1 MDTSAILRAAGLR
14 VTVQRIAVLQAL
26 ALAPHSPADRIH
38 TAVEGSGIALPTVH
52 AILGDLATAGI
63 IRRVS
68 LPDADRAL
76 FEVEPDDNHH
86 HMQCVRC
93 GRLEVVACAVGASPA
108 CIPPRITA
116 CACSRPPS
124 PTGRSAPPATRCT
137 RPPDPDPR
145 RPPRGSDRLGAV
157 FGAPSTDPRRER
169 ICHV

>member
-93 GRLEVVACAVGASPA
+93 GRLEVVACAVGASPCLHPSEDHGMRLLEASVTYRAICAA
-108 CIPPRITA
+108 CDEVHT
-116 CACSRPPS
+116 
-124 PTGRSAPPATRCT
+124 PA
-137 RPPDPDPR
+137 
-145 RPPRGSDRLGAV
+145 
-157 FGAPSTDPRRER
+157 
-169 ICHV
+169 

>member
-1 MDTSAILRAAGLR
+1 MDTSAIIRGAGLR

-26 ALAPHSPADRIH
+26 ALAPHSSADRIH
-38 TAVEGSGIALPTVH
+38 NAVAGADIALPTVH

-93 GRLEVVACAVGASPA
+93 GRLEVVTCAVGASPCLHPAEDHGMRLLEASVTYRAICAA
-108 CIPPRITA
+108 CDEVHD
-116 CACSRPPS
+116 
-124 PTGRSAPPATRCT
+124 SA
-137 RPPDPDPR
+137 
-145 RPPRGSDRLGAV
+145 
-157 FGAPSTDPRRER
+157 
-169 ICHV
+169 

>member
-1 MDTSAILRAAGLR
+1 MDTSSILRGAGLR

-26 ALAPHSPADRIH
+26 ALAPHSSADRIH
-38 TAVEGSGIALPTVH
+38 AAVAGSGIALPTVH

-93 GRLEVVACAVGASPA
+93 GRLETVSCAIGAAPCLHPA
-108 CIPPRITA
+108 EDHGMRLLEASVTYRAICRECDA
-116 CACSRPPS
+116 
-124 PTGRSAPPATRCT
+124 APADAESHPQ
-137 RPPDPDPR
+137 
-145 RPPRGSDRLGAV
+145 
-157 FGAPSTDPRRER
+157 ER
-169 ICHV
+169 ISID